1 LFPRIN
7 INSRMSTLNSRV
19 SSSTSSLHR
28 TTTRLYGTTNRLA
41 RKHSRVSLLA
51 AGAATAGLLGG
62 AVAIGGAAPGDHA
75 TNHVASTVHGGSVA
89 SSGHSGTSAL
99 DVFGGAVRASQ
110 PARQQAA
117 GGHGSPTDLTAKR
130 GSSTAKSADAANK
143 AAAPAKAAPAKAAPV
158 KAAPVKAAPVKA
170 APVKAATTAHVA
182 KAAPRQ
188 AARPVANSG
197 PSKPYLVYDSVT
209 PGTLPSGQ
217 PAAVYADGA
226 YAASSSQVAGH
237 SSVLWIDCNGSDPSA
252 NVLDVEPG
260 DASPAG
266 AAQWV
271 DARLTSHPNSVAIVY
286 TMLSDWSAVQ
296 DSVGGLPSWM
306 QSHVRYWIADPTGV
320 AHVVPGSSATQWYWG
335 SNYDISTANPN
346 FEQ

>member
-1 LFPRIN
+1 
-7 INSRMSTLNSRV
+7 MSTLNSRV
-19 SSSTSSLHR
+19 SSSTSTVQK

-51 AGAATAGLLGG
+51 AGAATAGLVGG
-62 AVAIGGAAPGDHA
+62 AVAIAGAAPADHA
-75 TNHVASTVHGGSVA
+75 TNHVASAVHGGSVA
-89 SSGHSGTSAL
+89 STGHSGTSAL
-99 DVFGGAVRASQ
+99 DVFGGAVHASQ
-110 PARQQAA
+110 PARQQ
-117 GGHGSPTDLTAKR
+117 
-130 GSSTAKSADAANK
+130 
-143 AAAPAKAAPAKAAPV
+143 AAPAKAAPAKAAPV
-158 KAAPVKAAPVKA
+158 KAAPVKAAPAKAAAVKA
-170 APVKAATTAHVA
+170 APVKAAPAKAATTAHVA

-188 AARPVANSG
+188 PARPVVNPG

-217 PAAVYADGA
+217 PAAVYANGA
-226 YAASSSQVAGH
+226 YAAASSQIAGH

-286 TMLSDWSAVQ
+286 TMLSDWPAVQ
-296 DSVGGLPSWM
+296 GSVAGLPSWM

-320 AHVVPGSSATQWYWG
+320 PHVVPGSSATQWYWG

>member
-19 SSSTSSLHR
+19 SSSTSTVQK

-51 AGAATAGLLGG
+51 AGAATAGLVGG
-62 AVAIGGAAPGDHA
+62 AVAIAGAAPADHA
-75 TNHVASTVHGGSVA
+75 TNHVASAVHGGSVA
-89 SSGHSGTSAL
+89 STGHSGTSAL
-99 DVFGGAVRASQ
+99 DVFGGAVHASQ
-110 PARQQAA
+110 PARQQ
-117 GGHGSPTDLTAKR
+117 
-130 GSSTAKSADAANK
+130 
-143 AAAPAKAAPAKAAPV
+143 AAPAKAAPAKAAPV
-158 KAAPVKAAPVKA
+158 KAVSAKAAAVKAAPVKAAPVKA
-170 APVKAATTAHVA
+170 APAKAATTAHVA

-188 AARPVANSG
+188 PARPVVNPG

-217 PAAVYADGA
+217 PAAVYANGA
-226 YAASSSQVAGH
+226 YAAASSQIAGH

-286 TMLSDWSAVQ
+286 TMLSDWPAVQ
-296 DSVGGLPSWM
+296 GSVAGLPSWM

-320 AHVVPGSSATQWYWG
+320 PHVVPGSSATQWYWG

>member
-19 SSSTSSLHR
+19 SSSTSTVQK

-51 AGAATAGLLGG
+51 AGAATAGLVGG
-62 AVAIGGAAPGDHA
+62 AVAIAGAAPADHA
-75 TNHVASTVHGGSVA
+75 TNHVASAVHGGSVA
-89 SSGHSGTSAL
+89 STGHSGTSAL
-99 DVFGGAVRASQ
+99 DVFGGAVHASQ

-117 GGHGSPTDLTAKR
+117 PAK
-130 GSSTAKSADAANK
+130 
-143 AAAPAKAAPAKAAPV
+143 AAPAKAAPAKAAPV
-158 KAAPVKAAPVKA
+158 KAVSAKAAAVKAAPVKAAPVKA
-170 APVKAATTAHVA
+170 APAKAATTAHVA

-188 AARPVANSG
+188 PARPVVNPG

-217 PAAVYADGA
+217 PAAVYANGA
-226 YAASSSQVAGH
+226 YAAASSQIAGH

-286 TMLSDWSAVQ
+286 TMLSDWPAVQ
-296 DSVGGLPSWM
+296 GSVAGLPSWM

-320 AHVVPGSSATQWYWG
+320 PHVVPGSSATQWYWG

>member
-1 LFPRIN
+1 
-7 INSRMSTLNSRV
+7 MSTLNSRV
-19 SSSTSSLHR
+19 SSSTSSVHN

-41 RKHSRVSLLA
+41 RKHSRVSLIA

-62 AVAIGGAAPGDHA
+62 AVAIAGAAPGNHA
-75 TNHVASTVHGGSVA
+75 TDHVASAVHGGSVA

-99 DVFGGAVRASQ
+99 DVFGGAVHASQ
-110 PARQQAA
+110 PARQQ
-117 GGHGSPTDLTAKR
+117 
-130 GSSTAKSADAANK
+130 
-143 AAAPAKAAPAKAAPV
+143 AAPAKAAPAKAAPV
-158 KAAPVKAAPVKA
+158 KAAPVKAAPA
-170 APVKAATTAHVA
+170 KAATTAHVA

-188 AARPVANSG
+188 AARPVVNPG

-217 PAAVYADGA
+217 PAAVYANGA
-226 YAASSSQVAGH
+226 YASSSSQVAGH

-286 TMLSDWSAVQ
+286 TMLSDWQAVQ
-296 DSVGGLPSWM
+296 GSVGGLPSWM

-320 AHVVPGSSATQWYWG
+320 PHVVPGSSATQWYWG

>member
-19 SSSTSSLHR
+19 SSSTSTVQK

-51 AGAATAGLLGG
+51 AGAATAGLVGG
-62 AVAIGGAAPGDHA
+62 AVAIAGAAPADHA
-75 TNHVASTVHGGSVA
+75 TNHVASAVHGGSVA
-89 SSGHSGTSAL
+89 STGHSGTSAL
-99 DVFGGAVRASQ
+99 DVFGGAVHASQ
-110 PARQQAA
+110 PARQQ
-117 GGHGSPTDLTAKR
+117 
-130 GSSTAKSADAANK
+130 
-143 AAAPAKAAPAKAAPV
+143 AAPAKAAPAKAAPV
-158 KAAPVKAAPVKA
+158 KAAPVKAAPAKAAAVKA
-170 APVKAATTAHVA
+170 APVKAAPVKAAPAKAATTAHVA

-188 AARPVANSG
+188 PARPVVNPG

-217 PAAVYADGA
+217 PAAVYANGA
-226 YAASSSQVAGH
+226 YAAASSQIAGH

-286 TMLSDWSAVQ
+286 TMLSDWPAVQ
-296 DSVGGLPSWM
+296 GSVAGLPSWM

-320 AHVVPGSSATQWYWG
+320 PHVVPGSSATQWYWG